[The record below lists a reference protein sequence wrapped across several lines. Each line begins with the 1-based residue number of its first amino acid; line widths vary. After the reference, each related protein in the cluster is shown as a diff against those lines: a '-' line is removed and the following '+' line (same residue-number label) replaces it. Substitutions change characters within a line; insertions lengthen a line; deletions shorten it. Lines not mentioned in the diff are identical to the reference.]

1 MPTPARRAPDSSFN
15 ENSPA
20 GIAVN
25 ALLMAANVMDFG
37 GSKSKDDGD
46 GPSVPPATNDSEGNP
61 SDNETGTH
69 HESVLK
75 TPAETRRSGMETKTK
90 DTKSEPQKTAEVSP
104 DDRFNSRKRS
114 LGAIP
119 SDSPSSKGTPNLAF
133 IKKKARPL
141 PTSNSKKLE
150 RNVSSDDTDNVEVET
165 LGKAPQHSPVKA
177 SIQER
182 L

>member
-25 ALLMAANVMDFG
+25 ALLMAANAMDFG
-37 GSKSKDDGD
+37 SKAKDDGD
-46 GPSVPPATNDSEGNP
+46 GPSVPPDETNDSEEMA
-61 SDNETGTH
+61 ETETH
-69 HESVLK
+69 LESVPK
-75 TPAETRRSGMETKTK
+75 TPAESRRSGVETKTE
-90 DTKSEPQKTAEVSP
+90 DTRSEQQKIVEVSP

-114 LGAIP
+114 LGAIT
-119 SDSPSSKGTPNLAF
+119 SDSPLKGTPNLAF

-150 RNVSSDDTDNVEVET
+150 RNVSSDDTDDVAAET
-165 LGKAPQHSPVKA
+165 LGKPPQHPMKA
-177 SIQER
+177 SSIQE
-182 L
+182 LL